1 MREDVV
7 NFLHDNLFSK
17 VGDVAM
23 EKDFATTRST
33 FVKTADSKFRSTF
46 YSNAKKTPTTGFSY
60 NLPTKMQGRAKTPN
74 INILF

>member
-17 VGDVAM
+17 ALDYTTDKEFG
-23 EKDFATTRST
+23 TTRST
-33 FVKTADSKFRSTF
+33 FVRTADSKKKTTF

-60 NLPTKMQGRAKTPN
+60 NLPTNQVARIKTPN